1 MQRRMPGMIA
11 FFDQILR
18 RLVPRP
24 DLDKLLIIGM
34 VFTEVG
40 AEAALARMNVKHK
53 NLLLGPLWGPTSRDD
68 ARGLPRGKK
77 KSI

>member
-24 DLDKLLIIGM
+24 DLHKLLIIGM

-40 AEAALARMNVKHK
+40 AEAALA
-53 NLLLGPLWGPTSRDD
+53 
-68 ARGLPRGKK
+68 
-77 KSI
+77 